1 MPRDNSSRH
10 TLHEGSK
17 KWPKQVIMQF
27 ISYSNTDEALTPF
40 TINIGGEKITK
51 KFPLFEDDSH
61 VQLFRIVRNFQTSTE
76 AYDLWNEMADKLI
89 YLNSGVA
96 WKETSEMYVTSW
108 LMVRAKLNWN
118 LETTWPT
125 GSMKKLELQPTRP
138 K

>member
-1 MPRDNSSRH
+1 M
-10 TLHEGSK
+10 K
-17 KWPKQVIMQF
+17 F
-27 ISYSNTDEALTPF
+27 ISYSNTDKALTPF
-40 TINIGGEKITK
+40 TINIGGEKTTK
-51 KFPLFEDDSH
+51 KFSLFEDGSP
-61 VQLFRIVRNFQTSTE
+61 VQLFRIVRDFQTSTE
-76 AYDLWNEMADKLI
+76 ACDLWNEMADKLI